1 MMMPGSIP
9 TLNLLGKYIP
19 SFMYS
24 LSFSIYC
31 ILNQDDQLVFHITR
45 AAYKKNF
52 KKFSYKTKIF
62 KHGHF
67 PFSVT

>member
-1 MMMPGSIP
+1 MMPRSIP
-9 TLNLLGKYIP
+9 TLNLLAKYIP

-31 ILNQDDQLVFHITR
+31 ILNQDDQLVFHITG
-45 AAYKKNF
+45 AACKKNF

-62 KHGHF
+62 KHAHF